1 MKQKKFILDK
11 MIKKGIQLEYPY
23 FWYLE
28 NMSLD
33 NLVFLLENYKKG
45 VDK

>member
-1 MKQKKFILDK
+1 MQQKKFILDK
-11 MIKKGIQLEYPY
+11 MVNKGIKLEYPY

-33 NLVFLLENYKKG
+33 DLIFILKNYKK
-45 VDK
+45 KA